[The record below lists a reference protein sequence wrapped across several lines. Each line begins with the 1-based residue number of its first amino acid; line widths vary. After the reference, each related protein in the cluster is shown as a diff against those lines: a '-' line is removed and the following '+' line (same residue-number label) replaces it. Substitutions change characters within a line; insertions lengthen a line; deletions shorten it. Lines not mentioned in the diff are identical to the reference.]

1 MEKLIKR
8 SWILIVLI
16 FCGVLACATETL
28 PKKSGFLGDYSKLTK
43 TPYKDAEGAYSYFN
57 PERPLRQYSRFIVLP
72 VQIRLVQSAR
82 APYTSPSAL
91 YINKKDLQKLADY
104 FYFKL
109 IKELKNSKYDVVHE
123 PGPGTLILRVAIT
136 NLEPAH
142 PIVRMQPML
151 TKSQIWGGA
160 SAEAELVDALTGEI
174 VVAVID
180 SQKGRRYDKISQ
192 YGNVKDVIERWS
204 KRLIT
209 RMDEAHSKAP

>member
-1 MEKLIKR
+1 MEKLMKR

-16 FCGVLACATETL
+16 FCGVLACGTENI
-28 PKKSGFLGDYSKLTK
+28 PKKSGFLQDYSKLTK

-57 PERPLRQYSRFIVLP
+57 PERPLSQYSKFIVLP

-82 APYTSPSAL
+82 APYSSPSDP
-91 YINKKDLQKLADY
+91 YINKEDLQKLADY
-104 FYFKL
+104 FYSNL
-109 IKELKNSKYDVVHE
+109 VKELKNSNYDVVHE
-123 PGPGTLILRVAIT
+123 PGPGTLILKVAIT

-142 PIVRMQPML
+142 PIRRMKPTL

-180 SQKGRRYDKISQ
+180 YQRGRRYDKITQ

>member
-1 MEKLIKR
+1 MEKLMKR

-16 FCGVLACATETL
+16 FCGVLACGTENI
-28 PKKSGFLGDYSKLTK
+28 PKKSGFLQDYSKLTK

-57 PERPLRQYSRFIVLP
+57 PERPLSQYSKFIVLP

-82 APYTSPSAL
+82 APYSSPSDP
-91 YINKKDLQKLADY
+91 YINKEDLQKLADY
-104 FYFKL
+104 FYSIL
-109 IKELKNSKYDVVHE
+109 IKELKNSNYDVVHE
-123 PGPGTLILRVAIT
+123 PGPGTLILKVAIT

-142 PIVRMQPML
+142 PIRRMKPTL

-174 VVAVID
+174 IVAVID
-180 SQKGRRYDKISQ
+180 YQRGRRYDKITQ

>member
-1 MEKLIKR
+1 MEKFMKR

-16 FCGVLACATETL
+16 FCGVLACGTENI
-28 PKKSGFLGDYSKLTK
+28 PKKSGFLQDYSKLTK

-57 PERPLRQYSRFIVLP
+57 PERPLSQYSKFIVLP

-82 APYTSPSAL
+82 APYSSPSDP
-91 YINKKDLQKLADY
+91 YINKDDLQKLADY
-104 FYFKL
+104 FYSNL
-109 IKELKNSKYDVVHE
+109 VKELKNSNYDVVHE
-123 PGPGTLILRVAIT
+123 PGPGTLILKVAIT

-142 PIVRMQPML
+142 PIRRMKPTL

-174 VVAVID
+174 IVAVID
-180 SQKGRRYDKISQ
+180 YQRGRRYDKITQ

>member
-1 MEKLIKR
+1 MEKLMKR

-16 FCGVLACATETL
+16 FCGVLACGTENI
-28 PKKSGFLGDYSKLTK
+28 PKKSGFLQDYSKLTK

-57 PERPLRQYSRFIVLP
+57 PERPLSQYSKFIVLP

-82 APYTSPSAL
+82 APYSSPSDP
-91 YINKKDLQKLADY
+91 YINKEDLQKLADY
-104 FYFKL
+104 FYFNL
-109 IKELKNSKYDVVHE
+109 VKELKNSNYDVVHE
-123 PGPGTLILRVAIT
+123 PGPGTLILKVAIT

-142 PIVRMQPML
+142 PIRRMKPTL

-174 VVAVID
+174 IVAVID
-180 SQKGRRYDKISQ
+180 YQRGRRYDKITQ

-209 RMDEAHSKAP
+209 RMDEAHSKTP

>member
-1 MEKLIKR
+1 MEKLMKR

-16 FCGVLACATETL
+16 FCGVLACGTENI
-28 PKKSGFLGDYSKLTK
+28 PKKSGFLQDYSKLTK

-57 PERPLRQYSRFIVLP
+57 PERPLSQYSKFIVLP

-82 APYTSPSAL
+82 APYSSPSDP
-91 YINKKDLQKLADY
+91 YINKEDLQKLADY
-104 FYFKL
+104 FYFNL
-109 IKELKNSKYDVVHE
+109 VKELNNSNYDVVHE
-123 PGPGTLILRVAIT
+123 PGPGTLILKVAIT

-142 PIVRMQPML
+142 PIRRMKPTL

-180 SQKGRRYDKISQ
+180 YQRGRRYDKITQ

-209 RMDEAHSKAP
+209 RMDEAHSKTP

>member
-1 MEKLIKR
+1 MEKLMKR

-16 FCGVLACATETL
+16 FCGVLACGTENI
-28 PKKSGFLGDYSKLTK
+28 PKKSGFLQDYSKLTK

-57 PERPLRQYSRFIVLP
+57 PERPLSQYSKFIVLP

-82 APYTSPSAL
+82 APYSGPSDP
-91 YINKKDLQKLADY
+91 YINKEDLQKLADY
-104 FYFKL
+104 FYFNL
-109 IKELKNSKYDVVHE
+109 VKELNNSNYDVVHE
-123 PGPGTLILRVAIT
+123 PGPGTLILKVAIT

-142 PIVRMQPML
+142 PIRRMKPTL

-180 SQKGRRYDKISQ
+180 YQRGRRYDKITQ